1 MKILPTLLGAALLAG
16 SPFSV
21 LAADTGAS
29 QPIEFSYALDRSLLA
44 DETGAQAVY
53 RDLRGSARRAC
64 KIAGVRGLAAVDQV
78 CVADLID
85 KVISASGS
93 AELEQRFVDSRRA
106 ELIQRDAAAFDV
118 VSR

>member
-1 MKILPTLLGAALLAG
+1 MKILPALLGAALLIGA
-16 SPFSV
+16 PCATF
-21 LAADTGAS
+21 AADATAS

-53 RDLRGSARRAC
+53 RDLRSSARRAC

-93 AELEQRFVDSRRA
+93 AELEQRFADSRSA
-106 ELIQRDAAAFDV
+106 ELIQRDAAAFEI